1 MFDHVMGCKDRRGI
15 GMAIVFAMAVPHP
28 PIIIPEIGR
37 GEERKIQSTIDGYE
51 EAARMAAGFD
61 PDTIVVLSPH
71 STVYSDYFHISP
83 GKSAKGDF
91 GRFGARKVSVEMEY
105 DAEFVHR
112 LSMLAEKEGL
122 PAGTLGERD
131 KELDHGTLVPLYF
144 LQPYK
149 LKAKLVRI
157 GISGLSFPDHYRLG
171 KLIARISDDLNRKT
185 VFIAS
190 GDLSHKLKEDGPY
203 GFAGEGPEFD
213 RQIIDILGSGDFVKM
228 FDFTPAFCD
237 AAGECGLRS
246 FIVMAGALDGKS
258 VQPKLYSYE
267 GPFGVGYGICSFEIT
282 GTDPNRE
289 FERIYIEKTRQEAQK
304 RRAEEDPY
312 VRLARLSLET
322 YVRTG
327 KPASL
332 PDDLPQEMLGKR
344 AGVFVSIYKH
354 GQLRGCI
361 GTIEPVT
368 NCVAEEIL
376 RNAISSGTEDP
387 RFDRVRESELDDLIY
402 SVDVLMEKEPVES
415 LSQLDVKRYGVIVT
429 KGFRRGLLLPNLD
442 GVDDVETQLA
452 IAKRKAGIRVDDED
466 VKIERFEVVRHK

>member
-1 MFDHVMGCKDRRGI
+1 
-15 GMAIVFAMAVPHP
+15 MAIVFALAVPHP
-28 PIIIPEIGR
+28 PIIIPDIGR
-37 GEERKIQSTIDGYE
+37 GEERKIQKTIDGFKE
-51 EAARMAAGFD
+51 VARRIAEFD

-83 GKSAKGDF
+83 GKSARGDF
-91 GRFGARKVSVEMEY
+91 GRFGVRRVSVEMDY
-105 DAEFVHR
+105 DTGFVNE

-122 PAGTLGERD
+122 AAGTLGERD

-144 LQPYK
+144 LLPYK
-149 LKAKLVRI
+149 LNAKLVRI
-157 GISGLSFPDHYRLG
+157 GISGQSFIDHYRLG
-171 KLIARISDDLNRKT
+171 KLIARVSDGLNRKT

-203 GFAGEGPEFD
+203 GFAEEGPEFD
-213 RQIIDILGSGDFVKM
+213 RQIIDILGSSDFIKM

-246 FIVMAGALDGKS
+246 FIVMAGALDGRAVS
-258 VQPKLYSYE
+258 PKPYSYE
-267 GPFGVGYGICSFEIT
+267 GPFGVGYGICAFDVS
-282 GTDPNRE
+282 GVDPDRE
-289 FERIYIEKTRQEAQK
+289 FDRVYIKNTRQQAQK
-304 RRAEEDPY
+304 RKAEEDPY

-322 YVRTG
+322 YVLTG
-327 KPASL
+327 KQAAL
-332 PDDLPQEMLGKR
+332 PKDLPQEMLSKR

-368 NCVAEEIL
+368 SCVAEEIL

-387 RFDRVRESELDDLIY
+387 RFDKVRESELDDLVY

-415 LSQLDVKRYGVIVT
+415 ISQLDIKRYGVIVS

-442 GVDDVETQLA
+442 GVNDVETQLS
-452 IAKRKAGIRVDDED
+452 IAKRKAGISAGDDD

>member
-1 MFDHVMGCKDRRGI
+1 
-15 GMAIVFAMAVPHP
+15 MAIVFAVAVPHP

-37 GEERKIQSTIDGYE
+37 GEERKIQSTTNGFNE
-51 EAARMAAGFD
+51 VARRIAEFD

-83 GKSAKGDF
+83 GKSARGDF
-91 GRFGARKVSVEMEY
+91 GRFGARRVSVEMDY
-105 DAEFVHR
+105 DTGFVNE

-122 PAGTLGERD
+122 AAGTLGERE

-144 LQPYK
+144 LTPYK

-157 GISGLSFPDHYRLG
+157 GISGLPFLDHYRLG
-171 KLIARISDDLNRKT
+171 KLIARVSDKLGRKT

-203 GFAGEGPEFD
+203 GFAEEGPEFD
-213 RQIIDILGSGDFVKM
+213 RQIIDILGSGDFIKM

-246 FIVMAGALDGKS
+246 FIVMAGALDGRAVS
-258 VQPKLYSYE
+258 PKPYSYE
-267 GPFGVGYGICSFEIT
+267 GPFGVGYGICAFGVS
-282 GTDPNRE
+282 GTDPDRE
-289 FERIYIEKTRQEAQK
+289 FDRVYIENTRQQAQK
-304 RRAEEDPY
+304 RKAEEDPY

-322 YVRTG
+322 YIRTG
-327 KPASL
+327 KQAAL
-332 PDDLPQEMLGKR
+332 PKDLPQEMLAKR

-361 GTIEPVT
+361 GTIEPIT
-368 NCVAEEIL
+368 RCVAEEIL

-387 RFDRVRESELDDLIY
+387 RFDKVRESELDDLVY

-415 LSQLDVKRYGVIVT
+415 ISQLDVKRYGVIVS

-442 GVDDVETQLA
+442 GVDDVVTQLS
-452 IAKRKAGIRVDDED
+452 IAKRKAGIRADDED